1 MVAANGPSSTF
12 TQDVEKYK
20 AQNPGLS
27 VSDIQTYNI
36 NRSSYFSGTI
46 AVCVIYGVFCLILL
60 LLTIFSPSGSQLITE
75 TFRTFTITFIIGMI
89 IAITL
94 LTLAVVSYK
103 PSKLSQNPYDPQM
116 CPDYW
121 TFQQTDPSVLKNMGV
136 SAQNQILME
145 YQCVNNKN
153 LGGKTGSPLK
163 PKSPLLGNV
172 SDPED
177 VKALYTYTSGETYT
191 TIDPNTKNETLNPKS
206 ELDCTQVFPLL
217 LNSVN
222 TTNSELNNIPNA
234 LACKYA
240 EQCGVSWTN
249 MCPAG
254 PTTIA

>member
-12 TQDVEKYK
+12 TQDVAKYQ

-36 NRSSYFSGTI
+36 NRASYFSGTI

-60 LLTIFSPSGSQLITE
+60 LITVFSPAGSQLITD
-75 TFRTFTITFIIGMI
+75 TFKTFTVTFIIGMI
-89 IAITL
+89 IAVIM

-103 PSKLSQNPYDPQM
+103 PTKLSQNPYDPQM

-121 TFQQTDPSVLKNMGV
+121 KFQQTDPDNTTFKDAS
-136 SAQNQILME
+136 SQNQILME
-145 YQCVNNKN
+145 YQCVNPNTTTAKN
-153 LGGKTGSPLK
+153 NMKSSDYKDTNGTQLYTGS
-163 PKSPLLGNV
+163 S
-172 SDPED
+172 ED
-177 VKALYTYTSGETYT
+177 HPVDIQALYTYT
-191 TIDPNTKNETLNPKS
+191 DKNTKYKKTESTV
-206 ELDCTQVFPLL
+206 DCTQVFPLL

-222 TTNSELNNIPNA
+222 TTNTDLNNIPNA
-234 LACKYA
+234 LACKYS